1 MSPRSPPN
9 PLTDTV
15 PFFFQGLGEVEF
27 RALRNGEADSGSS
40 PLLSL
45 LESSGVA
52 ARAGTS
58 PPTKACGPLAGP
70 VAGVRWGG
78 VTWKQPCRALGATYI
93 TQKCDWAQ
101 RE

>member
-15 PFFFQGLGEVEF
+15 PFFFRGLREVEF

-58 PPTKACGPLAGP
+58 PPTEVCGPLAGP
-70 VAGVRWGG
+70 MAGCIGEVSHGSSHAGRSELL
-78 VTWKQPCRALGATYI
+78 T
-93 TQKCDWAQ
+93 
-101 RE
+101 